1 MRADIRKYFTSTRI
15 DYTMHIFNLDE
26 KSRKSLFILEVLV
39 CYLTVLVFMILTP
52 LMGDDYNYYATVNK
66 ANSFFELFAQE
77 YNQYMTWTG
86 RSVAHIILRIVFYFH
101 SVMLFNIFSAAV
113 FVLLTI
119 CIYLHIDRRNTYD
132 YRLYLFIVLMLWIFG
147 VSFAETVLLKYAS
160 CNYLITAGIIFG
172 FLTLYRHFLT
182 TGSKGGVLRCI
193 GMFFFG
199 VVAGWCSEN
208 TSGGAILL
216 ILIYFAILFYNQK
229 HNIAKTDNTLSLAMY
244 GNKIMPWMISGF
256 IGIIIGFAFM
266 IFAPGNY
273 LRASYTVEEHT
284 GIVGMIARI
293 QKTTLL
299 IKENF
304 MILICMFFVLIIV
317 LRIMGKTF
325 MELHNMLLYGFLFL
339 ATAYSLIM
347 TAEPQGR
354 AFFGA
359 GIYLTI
365 AICQGISDIKLK
377 NETSEINKVF
387 YAACSCLIALMF
399 VYMFFEYV
407 DSGADLGR
415 IYREETERDTYL
427 TQKAAEGADAVEVPM
442 LRPDFKSKYSFAYVL
457 DITEDPG
464 YWTNTEMET
473 YYGIESI
480 SGVERENW
488 TEY

>member
-1 MRADIRKYFTSTRI
+1 
-15 DYTMHIFNLDE
+15 MHILNLDD
-26 KSRKSLFILEVLV
+26 KWRKRLFILEIAA
-39 CYLTVLVFMILTP
+39 CYLTVLFFMILTP
-52 LMGDDYNYYATVNK
+52 LMGDDYNYYANVSK
-66 ANSFFELFAQE
+66 AGSFFDLFAQE
-77 YNQYMTWTG
+77 YDQYMHWTG
-86 RSVAHIILRIVFYFH
+86 RSVAHIILRTVFYFH
-101 SVMLFNIFSAAV
+101 SVMLFNILSAGV
-113 FVLLTI
+113 FVLLTLF
-119 CIYLHIDRRNTYD
+119 IYVHIDRRLKYD
-132 YRLYLFIVLMLWIFG
+132 YRLYLLIVLMIWIFG
-147 VSFAETVLLKYAS
+147 VSFAETILLKYAS
-160 CNYLITAGIIFG
+160 CNYLITTGIILG
-172 FLTLYRHFLT
+172 FLTLYRRWLT
-182 TGSKGGVLRCI
+182 AGSKGSILRCI

-216 ILIYFAILFYNQK
+216 LLIYFATIFYNRK
-229 HNIAKTDNTLSLAMY
+229 HNIAKADDTLSLAMY
-244 GNKIMPWMISGF
+244 GNKIMPWMVTGF
-256 IGIIIGFAFM
+256 IGMVIGFAIM
-266 IFAPGNY
+266 ILAPGNY
-273 LRASYTVEEHT
+273 IRASFAEEEHT

-299 IKENF
+299 IRDNF
-304 MILICMFFVLIIV
+304 LIMICMFIVLLII
-317 LRIMGKTF
+317 LRIMGKTY

-365 AICQGISDIKLK
+365 AICQGISDIKLEDK
-377 NETSEINKVF
+377 TSELNKAF

-399 VYMFFEYV
+399 VHMFFEYM

-427 TQKAAEGADAVEVPM
+427 TQKAAEGANAVEVPM
-442 LRPDFKSKYSFAYVL
+442 LRPDFKNKYSFAYDL

-480 SGVERENW
+480 TGVERKNW

>member
-1 MRADIRKYFTSTRI
+1 
-15 DYTMHIFNLDE
+15 MHILNLDD
-26 KSRKSLFILEVLV
+26 KWRKRLFILEIAA
-39 CYLTVLVFMILTP
+39 CYLTVLFFMILTP
-52 LMGDDYNYYATVNK
+52 LMGDDYNYYANVSK
-66 ANSFFELFAQE
+66 AGSFFDLFAQE
-77 YNQYMTWTG
+77 YDQYMHWTG
-86 RSVAHIILRIVFYFH
+86 RSVAHIILRTVFYFH
-101 SVMLFNIFSAAV
+101 SVMLFNILSAGV
-113 FVLLTI
+113 FVLLTLF
-119 CIYLHIDRRNTYD
+119 IYVHVDRRNKYD
-132 YRLYLFIVLMLWIFG
+132 YRLYLFIVLMIWIFG
-147 VSFAETVLLKYAS
+147 VSFAETILLKYAS
-160 CNYLITAGIIFG
+160 CNYLITTGIILG
-172 FLTLYRHFLT
+172 FLTLYRRWLT
-182 TGSKGGVLRCI
+182 AGSKGSILRCV

-216 ILIYFAILFYNQK
+216 LLIYFATIFYNRK
-229 HNIAKTDNTLSLAMY
+229 HNITKTDDTLSLAVY
-244 GNKIMPWMISGF
+244 GNQIMPWMITGF
-256 IGIIIGFAFM
+256 IGMVIGFAIM
-266 IFAPGNY
+266 ILAPGNY
-273 LRASYTVEEHT
+273 IRASFVEEEHT

-299 IKENF
+299 IRDNF
-304 MILICMFFVLIIV
+304 LILICMFIVLLII
-317 LRIMGKTF
+317 LRIMGKTY

-365 AICQGISDIKLK
+365 AICQGVSDIKL
-377 NETSEINKVF
+377 EDGTSELNKAF
-387 YAACSCLIALMF
+387 YAAASCLIALMF
-399 VYMFFEYV
+399 VHMFFEYV
-407 DSGADLGR
+407 DSGTDLGR

-427 TQKAAEGADAVEVPM
+427 TQKAAEGATVVEVPM
-442 LRPDFKSKYSFAYVL
+442 LRPDFKNKYSFAYVL

-480 SGVERENW
+480 SGVERDNW

>member
-1 MRADIRKYFTSTRI
+1 MHVFNIDDKWRKR
-15 DYTMHIFNLDE
+15 
-26 KSRKSLFILEVLV
+26 LFILEVVV
-39 CYLTVLVFMILTP
+39 CYLTVLLFMILTP
-52 LMGDDYNYYATVNK
+52 LMGDDYNYYAIVRGADNIWD
-66 ANSFFELFAQE
+66 LFAQE
-77 YNQYMTWTG
+77 YEQYMGWTG
-86 RSVAHIILRIVFYFH
+86 RSVAHIILRFVFYSN
-101 SVMLFNIFSAAV
+101 SVMFFNFLAAGV
-113 FVLLTI
+113 FVLLTLF
-119 CIYLHIDRRNTYD
+119 IYAHIDRKLKYD
-132 YRLYLFIVLMLWIFG
+132 IRLYLLIVLMIWIFG
-147 VSFAETVLLKYAS
+147 VSFAETILLKYVS
-160 CNYLITAGIIFG
+160 CNYLITTGIILG
-172 FLTLYRHFLT
+172 FLTLYRHYLT
-182 TGSKGGVLRCI
+182 IGSNGGILRCI

-199 VVAGWCSEN
+199 VVSGWCSEN

-216 ILIYFAILFYNQK
+216 LIIYFVVIFYNQK
-229 HNIAKTDNTLSLAMY
+229 HNITKAEDTLSLAMY

-256 IGIIIGFAFM
+256 IGMIIGFAFM

-273 LRASYTVEEHT
+273 VRASYTEEEHS

-299 IKENF
+299 IRDNF
-304 MILICMFFVLIIV
+304 LILICIFVILLII
-317 LRIMGKTF
+317 LRILGKTY
-325 MELHNMLLYGFLFL
+325 MELHNMLTYGFLFL

-365 AICQGISDIKLK
+365 AICQGVSDIKFDENSK
-377 NETSEINKVF
+377 DINKVF
-387 YAACSCLIALMF
+387 YTAVSCLIALMC
-399 VYMFFEYV
+399 VHMFFEYV
-407 DSGADLGR
+407 DCGADLGR
-415 IYREETERDTYL
+415 IYREETERDVYL
-427 TQKAAEGADAVEVPM
+427 SQKAAEGATEVTVPM
-442 LRPDFKSKYSFAYVL
+442 LRPDFENKYTFAYEL

>member
-1 MRADIRKYFTSTRI
+1 MMRI
-15 DYTMHIFNLDE
+15 DYTMHILNLDE
-26 KSRKSLFILEVLV
+26 KSRKRLFILEVVV
-39 CYLTVLVFMILTP
+39 CYLTVLFFMVLTP
-52 LMGDDYNYYATVNK
+52 LMGDDYNYYANVSK
-66 ANSFFELFAQE
+66 AGNFWELFVQE

-86 RSVAHIILRIVFYFH
+86 RSVAHIILRIVFYFN
-101 SVMLFNIFSAAV
+101 SVMLFNFLSSGV

-119 CIYLHIDRRNTYD
+119 FIYLHIDRRQKYD
-132 YRLYLFIVLMLWIFG
+132 YRLYLLIVLMIWIFG
-147 VSFAETVLLKYAS
+147 VSFAETILLKYAS
-160 CNYLITAGIIFG
+160 CNYLITTGIILG
-172 FLTLYRHFLT
+172 FLTLYRRWLIA
-182 TGSKGGVLRCI
+182 GSNGSILRCI
-193 GMFFFG
+193 GMFLFG
-199 VVAGWCSEN
+199 VAAGWCSEN

-216 ILIYFAILFYNQK
+216 LLIYFVVILLNKK
-229 HNIAKTDNTLSLAMY
+229 HNAVNTGDTLSLTMY

-256 IGIIIGFAFM
+256 IGMVIGFAIM
-266 IFAPGNY
+266 ILAPGNY
-273 LRASYTVEEHT
+273 GRASYFEEEHT

-299 IKENF
+299 IRDNF
-304 MILICMFFVLIIV
+304 MILICMFIVLLIV

-325 MELHNMLLYGFLFL
+325 VELHNMLLYGFLFL

-365 AICQGISDIKLK
+365 AICQGVSDIKL
-377 NETSEINKVF
+377 EDGTSELNKAF
-387 YAACSCLIALMF
+387 YAAASCLIALMF
-399 VYMFFEYV
+399 VHMFFEYV
-407 DSGADLGR
+407 DSGTDLGR

-427 TQKAAEGADAVEVPM
+427 TQKAAEGATVVEVPM
-442 LRPDFKSKYSFAYVL
+442 LRPDFKNKYSFAYVL

-480 SGVERENW
+480 SGVERDNW